1 MRIAEGSAPPQNV
14 IVICRFRKESIAMAL
29 PENLLSALSISR
41 VTRLMHTLKPFTAL
55 LALALC
61 AGTAQARAQSAD
73 RVPQSFDPTPAAML
87 ANQHPMWA
95 SPANDRGALDANKVI
110 DNLTLILTRS
120 PEQQQAFDQ
129 FVADQQNP
137 ASPNYHHW
145 LTPVEIGTRFG
156 LSGHDIDSIS
166 GWLESQGLHV
176 NWVAPSRI
184 DIAFGGSVAGINRA
198 FGISMHAYNVHGD
211 RAYFPHVQS
220 RDPNST
226 DAGVTGGAR
235 TFHRSGAAAEPLA
248 G

>member
-1 MRIAEGSAPPQNV
+1 M
-14 IVICRFRKESIAMAL
+14 
-29 PENLLSALSISR
+29 
-41 VTRLMHTLKPFTAL
+41 
-55 LALALC
+55 
-61 AGTAQARAQSAD
+61 
-73 RVPQSFDPTPAAML
+73 
-87 ANQHPMWA
+87 
-95 SPANDRGALDANKVI
+95 
-110 DNLTLILTRS
+110 ILTRS

-198 FGISMHAYNVHGD
+198 FGISMHAYNVHGEP
-211 RAYFPHVQS
+211 AYFPHVRS

-226 DAGVTGGAR
+226 DAGVTRGAR